1 MMQSGIKFLCG
12 IGLLFIAITSKAQ
25 SYDGLNRLSG
35 YQTGTYYSKGTEVK
49 AKRMANQLDSV
60 LAFYSKHLQ
69 FTPTITLLILSP
81 DDWSKFTK
89 FPFYGMPHYNNKTL
103 IVAAENNAYWKSML
117 PALDKIPSEYAT
129 LVRKAYTGKDGEVT
143 MEKFFDL
150 LAIHELGHA
159 YHNQGGLVMQRRW
172 MGELFPNV
180 LLHTYIAE
188 KEPALLGALTVFPK
202 TVVATTDTASLNFT
216 SLRELEENYGQMGPK
231 YPQNYGWYQC
241 RWHIA
246 AGDIYDRSGILG
258 LQKLWAALKEQRGIL
273 DDAGLLKMLDEKVD
287 KAVGDVQRNWG
298 D

>member
-1 MMQSGIKFLCG
+1 MSQSGIKLLCSL
-12 IGLLFIAITSKAQ
+12 GLLFLSLSLEAQ
-25 SYDGLNRLSG
+25 SYEGLNQLAG
-35 YQTGTYYSKGTEVK
+35 YQTSTYFSKGTEVK

-60 LAFYSKHLQ
+60 LAFYNQQLG
-69 FTPTITLLILSP
+69 FRPTVTLLILSP

-103 IVAAENNAYWKSML
+103 IVAAENNDYWKSMQ
-117 PALDKIPSEYAT
+117 PALDKIPAEYAT
-129 LVRKAYTGKDGEVT
+129 LVKAAYTNKNGAVT
-143 MEKFFDL
+143 MEPFFDL

-172 MGELFPNV
+172 MGELFPNI

-188 KEPALLGALTVFPK
+188 KEPALLNALTVFPK
-202 TVVATTDTASLNFT
+202 TVVATTDTATLTFT

-246 AGDIYDRSGILG
+246 AGDIYDRSGISG
-258 LQKLWAALKEQRGIL
+258 LQKLWAALKEQREIL
-273 DDAGLLKMLDEKVD
+273 DDAGLLKMLNEKVD
-287 KAVGDVQRNWG
+287 KAVGDVQANWG

>member
-1 MMQSGIKFLCG
+1 MMQLGVKFLCG
-12 IGLLFIAITSKAQ
+12 AALLILAITSKAQ
-25 SYDGLNRLSG
+25 SYEGLNRLSG
-35 YQTGTYYSKGTEVK
+35 YQTSTYYSNGTEVK

-69 FTPTITLLILSP
+69 FTPTISLLILSP

-103 IVAAENNAYWKSML
+103 IVAAENNVYWKSML
-117 PALDKIPSEYAT
+117 PALDKIPSEYAS
-129 LVRKAYTGKDGEVT
+129 LVGKAYTGEDGEVT

-202 TVVATTDTASLNFT
+202 TVVAITDTATLKFT
-216 SLRELEENYGQMGPK
+216 SLRELEENYGQMGPN

-258 LQKLWAALKEQRGIL
+258 LQKLWAALKEQREIL

-298 D
+298 E